1 MLKILFLLITMLSF
15 AANGA
20 TSEGCLPTMTIDQ
33 FKAMV
38 QSSRDLYFPEL
49 SNLKI
54 EISTFRSD
62 EYFLQAQ
69 PKIRTLLRGGSKRRY
84 VIDLNL
90 KLLDC
95 PPPEEALTAILVH
108 ELEHIKDYTGW
119 SSFKIA
125 RFGVHYSTSMKLK
138 TRYERETDHKV
149 LEKGLHSGL
158 AGYREWLYQWLSP
171 KELARKKK
179 IYLTPEE
186 ILGPTYNQL

>member
-1 MLKILFLLITMLSF
+1 MFKGLFLLILMLPLTGIS
-15 AANGA
+15 AS
-20 TSEGCLPTMTIDQ
+20 SEGCLPPMTIEQ

-54 EISTFRSD
+54 EVSTFRSD

-69 PKIRTLLRGGSKRRY
+69 PKIRTLLRGGSKRCY
-84 VIDLNL
+84 LIDLNL